1 MTPSASPSFSS
12 VDSSHRS
19 HVPKA
24 VEREGSA
31 PAATSPDLGCHPQ
44 AGSNWPRA
52 LDMDWAGLLQ
62 KIGNHLE
69 RYGKLFI
76 SDTMVLAR
84 RMYIRVM
91 PTVYSRVKTSEC
103 VGCKVKG
110 RKYRRCRKSDCLGN
124 LNSSSHMHMH
134 VVTALIAQRRAVAP
148 SPVTLA
154 ACLLFARGNRAPKY
168 TWRSG
173 CYSASLLNPL
183 FISLWRNVWSNY

>member
-1 MTPSASPSFSS
+1 MTPSANPSFSL

-24 VEREGSA
+24 VEREGST

-44 AGSNWPRA
+44 AGSNRPRA

-62 KIGNHLE
+62 KKIGNHLE

-76 SDTMVLAR
+76 SDTMALAR
-84 RMYIRVM
+84 RMYIR
-91 PTVYSRVKTSEC
+91 VYSRVKTSEC

-124 LNSSSHMHMH
+124 LNSSSHTHMH
-134 VVTALIAQRRAVAP
+134 FVTALIAQRRAVAP

-154 ACLLFARGNRAPKY
+154 ACLLFAHGNGAPKY
-168 TWRSG
+168 T
-173 CYSASLLNPL
+173 
-183 FISLWRNVWSNY
+183 